1 MEFKGTPA
9 PWIISDS
16 GNEIMD
22 SEQFIFADVRK
33 HAILC
38 RWHEKGFEHWNDEGA
53 SKDIGIE
60 AKEANAHLIAAA
72 PELLEA
78 LQRLLK
84 YHDDFYGIEQDE
96 DPEHPLAVAKA
107 AIAKALG
114 QQ

>member
-1 MEFKGTPA
+1 MEFKGSKS
-9 PWIISDS
+9 PWNYNSNITGDVDDS
-16 GNEIMD
+16 TGAMVACVYPIYDENEEEM
-22 SEQFIFADVRK
+22 K
-33 HAILC
+33 
-38 RWHEKGFEHWNDEGA
+38 
-53 SKDIGIE
+53 
-60 AKEANAHLIAAA
+60 ANAHLIAAA